1 MRLKHIYILLL
12 GLIVLSSYT
21 AIQDNEITLD
31 IKLLTTQTEF
41 EAGSTIVLKFSTS
54 EGISPKLYCSSSY
67 GSTVVRPSNEGT
79 TLSYSIPKNIS
90 KKTGQVQ
97 WKLLNDATSLSGQF
111 KIVPTQKVVS
121 METYIG
127 PPSIEAGGTDY
138 TMLVVIPTDSLD
150 NALPDNTTV
159 DAKHQFLLNET
170 SDAILTKN
178 SIAYKNIYS
187 EEKSGRMLISSE
199 SKNTNSKEFTI
210 TVFPAIPTNFKISAL
225 RPHHYADGNQVTS
238 FETSIIKDKQN
249 NVVSDGTYV
258 SFYIT
263 NDKSNS
269 LKTSGTTINGVA
281 TAKMIHP
288 DYETQWSIKA
298 YVDGM
303 AESDV
308 ITLDYHQ
315 VIDNFEVNFSKTNRD
330 ITVGPLQ
337 SFMKQMIPD
346 GLQVKLNVYKNDILI
361 ETLHKTS
368 IDGYVN
374 FNLNPNSI
382 KNDTYR
388 IVITTAGLEK
398 TVNALQLW

>member
-1 MRLKHIYILLL
+1 M
-12 GLIVLSSYT
+12 
-21 AIQDNEITLD
+21 QMEI
-31 IKLLTTQTEF
+31 
-41 EAGSTIVLKFSTS
+41 SV
-54 EGISPKLYCSSSY
+54 
-67 GSTVVRPSNEGT
+67 
-79 TLSYSIPKNIS
+79 
-90 KKTGQVQ
+90 
-97 WKLLNDATSLSGQF
+97 
-111 KIVPTQKVVS
+111 
-121 METYIG
+121 
-127 PPSIEAGGTDY
+127 
-138 TMLVVIPTDSLD
+138 
-150 NALPDNTTV
+150 
-159 DAKHQFLLNET
+159 
-170 SDAILTKN
+170 
-178 SIAYKNIYS
+178 
-187 EEKSGRMLISSE
+187 
-199 SKNTNSKEFTI
+199 
-210 TVFPAIPTNFKISAL
+210 
-225 RPHHYADGNQVTS
+225 
-238 FETSIIKDKQN
+238 IKDKHN

-263 NDKSNS
+263 NDKNNS

-303 AESDV
+303 AESEV
-308 ITLDYHQ
+308 ITLNYHQ

-346 GLQVKLNVYKNDILI
+346 GLQVKLSVYKDDILL

-374 FNLNPNSI
+374 FNLKPNSI